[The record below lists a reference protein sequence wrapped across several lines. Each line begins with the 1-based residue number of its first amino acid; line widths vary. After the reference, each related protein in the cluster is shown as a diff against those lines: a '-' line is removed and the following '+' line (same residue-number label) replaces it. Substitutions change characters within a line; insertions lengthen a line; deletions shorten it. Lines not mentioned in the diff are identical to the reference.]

1 MRLVSIKEAV
11 GDEEINEELMHSA
24 VIWEDKKLNN

>member
-1 MRLVSIKEAV
+1 MRLVSIKEAI

-24 VIWEDKKLNN
+24 VVRDDKR